1 MSSNELFDTQ
11 TRTELHTHL
20 LSLLSADKFL
30 ILLKNYYP
38 IIRDVLKNPAI
49 KDTIKLPLIEL
60 YNLPLDELKKRLTIY
75 DPIDN
80 TQTMSDFFIPRRTLL
95 SVYSSLINEY
105 PFLKMLELTKHTS
118 SSKEIQN
125 HFFNLYF
132 EKMLSE
138 KDLVN
143 GLIYSEYINMSL
155 EELITQGVK
164 YVEISYS
171 NLPIIQNIYIKKEIQ
186 EKIEC
191 RFMLCT
197 NRDNIAFHFEPEK
210 KSRKERKKYT
220 FKKDAAPSLKAGL
233 EWSHQVALADTLN
246 SNQKSIIGFDIM
258 GQENSLR
265 DPELSRDPNS
275 EVSFYNKLKIIL
287 EILQEDYLETGKMN
301 TFRIHGGETPG
312 SDDNIFYTLT
322 MLKELA
328 PLSPL
333 KKIPPPEIRIG
344 HGVYFNDTK
353 KYFELLRSLNVIV
366 EINST
371 SNIMLGNIARITD
384 IRYKRYLEE
393 GIPIVIAT
401 DGHGLYNTTKKNED
415 NNARSVLGEY
425 FDVVIATDEY
435 ILEHKTR

>member
-1 MSSNELFDTQ
+1 MSNKLFDTQ

-38 IIRDVLKNPAI
+38 IIRDVLRNPTI
-49 KDTIKLPLIEL
+49 KDTIKLPIIEL

-75 DPIDN
+75 NPIDN

-105 PFLKMLELTKHTS
+105 PFLKMLELTKNTS

-125 HFFNLYF
+125 HFFNLYL
-132 EKMLSE
+132 EKSLNE

-155 EELITQGVK
+155 EELINQGVK

-171 NLPIIQNIYIKKEIQ
+171 NLPIIRNIYIKKEIREQ
-186 EKIEC
+186 IDC

-197 NRDNIAFHFEPEK
+197 NRENIAFHFEPEK
-210 KSRKERKKYT
+210 KSKKERKKYT
-220 FKKDAAPSLKAGL
+220 FKKDAAPSLKSGL
-233 EWSHQVALADTLN
+233 EWSHREALIDTLDGK
-246 SNQKSIIGFDIM
+246 QKNIIGFDIM
-258 GQENSLR
+258 GQETPLR
-265 DPELSRDPNS
+265 DQELSRDPNS

-287 EILQEDYLETGKMN
+287 EILQEDYQETGIMT
-301 TFRIHGGETPG
+301 TFRIHGGETPNT
-312 SDDNIFYTLT
+312 DDNIFNTLT

-333 KKIPPPEIRIG
+333 KQIPPPEIRIG
-344 HGVYFNDTK
+344 HGVYFKDTK
-353 KYFELLRSLNVIV
+353 KYFELLKSLNVIV

-371 SNIMLGNIARITD
+371 SNIKLGNVARITD

-401 DGHGLYNTTKKNED
+401 DGHGLYDTTKINED
-415 NNARSVLGEY
+415 NNAKAVLGDY

-435 ILEHKTR
+435 VLGQKTR